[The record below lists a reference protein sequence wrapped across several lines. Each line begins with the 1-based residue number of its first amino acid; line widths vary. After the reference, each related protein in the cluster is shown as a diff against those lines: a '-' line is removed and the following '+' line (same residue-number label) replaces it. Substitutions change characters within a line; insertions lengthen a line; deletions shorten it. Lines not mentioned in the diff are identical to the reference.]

1 MFEEI
6 AYCVLSA
13 YGYLL
18 QQLLE
23 TDRRNHDAY
32 IRSGEI
38 FEDRAQNYEKL
49 VRGWEKLWSGV
60 QR

>member
-1 MFEEI
+1 M
-6 AYCVLSA
+6 
-13 YGYLL
+13 

-38 FEDRAQNYEKL
+38 FEDRAQSYEKL
-49 VRGWEKLWSGV
+49 VRSWEKLWTGV
-60 QR
+60 QRCG